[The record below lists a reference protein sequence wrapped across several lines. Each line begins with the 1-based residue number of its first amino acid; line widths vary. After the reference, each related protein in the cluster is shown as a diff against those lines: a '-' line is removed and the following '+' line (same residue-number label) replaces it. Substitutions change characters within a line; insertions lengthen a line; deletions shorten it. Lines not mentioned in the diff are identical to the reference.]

1 MVSPENTMVKQKLHG
16 ANMKVIRFTASW
28 CQPCKI
34 MKTMLDEIKPTI
46 PFEVVDIDINPEVA
60 VDYGIRSIPTLIM
73 LNEKG
78 EIKRLSGIKTKEQL
92 TEWLNA

>member
-1 MVSPENTMVKQKLHG
+1 
-16 ANMKVIRFTASW
+16 
-28 CQPCKI
+28 

-60 VDYGIRSIPTLIM
+60 ADYGIRSIPTLIM
-73 LNEKG
+73 LDEKS
-78 EIKRLSGIKTKEQL
+78 EVKRLSGIKTKEQL